1 MRRWILAITLVACGG
16 AKTKAAEPAKR
27 PSLVPPGMDATFS
40 RLFAK
45 DGLAKL
51 SAYPVEIQC
60 FDALRPEDTKAMV
73 DGQEH
78 SPEMSL
84 TRDPSERGFDAFV
97 AWLGKLPKKPGT
109 KVVYARA
116 FDGAKHVGWAAL
128 CIKPPAVLGA
138 ADFSADSVPANT
150 VRLTPAALEKL
161 KTLPPDVNV
170 AFMLEEST
178 LLTTA
183 PVTAVLQTA
192 DPTITF
198 KLPGT

>member
-1 MRRWILAITLVACGG
+1 MPPNMDVTLA
-16 AKTKAAEPAKR
+16 
-27 PSLVPPGMDATFS
+27 

-45 DGLAKL
+45 GGLTKL

-60 FDALRPEDTKAMV
+60 FDPLRPEDTKGMV

-84 TRDPSERGFDAFV
+84 TRDPSDKGFDGFV
-97 AWLGKLPKKPGT
+97 SWLGKIPRKPAT

-128 CIKPPAVLGA
+128 CIKPPSALGGS
-138 ADFSADSVPANT
+138 DFTTENVPEKT

-161 KTLPPDVNV
+161 KKLPQDVNV
-170 AFMLEEST
+170 AFMLDDTT

-183 PVTAVLQTA
+183 PVTMLLQA
-192 DPTITF
+192 NDPTITF
-198 KLPGT
+198 KQPGT